1 MSLPVAKHKKL
12 IKEKEFVEVAK
23 KVSESFE
30 QEKEYLYEKKLKHGH
45 HLPSRTYT
53 FS

>member
-12 IKEKEFVEVAK
+12 IKEKEFVKVAN
-23 KVSESFE
+23 KVKESFE
-30 QEKEYLYEKKLKHGH
+30 QEREYLYEKKMKHGH
-45 HLPSRTYT
+45 HISSRTYS